1 LVVNTIL
8 CGGGTVEKLGIL
20 LGASSRAAAGKPGNT
35 RLHRILRVL
44 EEDPAVSYILDS
56 EYRFIYTNPAWDS
69 FAVSNGAPQLG
80 GEAIIGFKIFDAITS
95 VLKPV
100 YANAFRRATE
110 TAAISQLT
118 YICSSP
124 EKKRQFRMKI
134 YFMERRNW
142 FLVTNSLLAEHPHR
156 KSRHADQEAYF
167 DRGIITM
174 CAHCRCSKR
183 IDGSNLWD
191 FVPDYLRLQGLQALK
206 VSHAL
211 CPVCQEHFYP
221 HLEPAD

>member
-1 LVVNTIL
+1 
-8 CGGGTVEKLGIL
+8 VEKLGIL
-20 LGASSRAAAGKPGNT
+20 LGASSRIEAGKPGNT
-35 RLHRILRVL
+35 RLHRIIRVL

-56 EYRFIYTNPAWDS
+56 NYRFVYTNPAWDA
-69 FAVSNGAPQLG
+69 FAVSNGAPQLA
-80 GEAIIGFKIFDAITS
+80 GEAIIGFEIFDAIAN

-100 YANAFRRATE
+100 YTGVFRRATE
-110 TAAISQLT
+110 AEAISQMT
-118 YICSSP
+118 YVCSSP
-124 EKKRQFRMKI
+124 EKKRQYRMKV

-156 KSRHADQEAYF
+156 NSRYADQDAYF
-167 DRGIITM
+167 DQGIITM

-183 IDGSNLWD
+183 VDGSDVWD
-191 FVPDYLRLQGLQALK
+191 FVPDYLRLKGLQALS

-221 HLEPAD
+221 QLNPAS